1 MRFGGGPRVV
11 AVLDRVQAGV
21 LGATLS
27 SFGITGLYFTFV
39 LGAVS
44 PFIFCFP
51 VFRKFFAAA
60 RGRRRRRKTKKKT
73 HRENKTLKKSKQAR
87 FVRLATR
94 NQKSRILF
102 EDLPDTSRL
111 SLLVSD
117 IQTARAAGELALE
130 EELFFSLLNIYRR
143 PDVLFEL
150 TMARSGGG
158 PATAKKEDAA
168 SVAAGEE
175 SSGGAGGDGG
185 WDLDTR

>member
-1 MRFGGGPRVV
+1 MQQRE
-11 AVLDRVQAGV
+11 
-21 LGATLS
+21 
-27 SFGITGLYFTFV
+27 
-39 LGAVS
+39 
-44 PFIFCFP
+44 
-51 VFRKFFAAA
+51 
-60 RGRRRRRKTKKKT
+60 RRRRRRGEKLTKKNPSKIP
-73 HRENKTLKKSKQAR
+73 KKQAR

-150 TMARSGGG
+150 TTARGGG
-158 PATAKKEDAA
+158 SAAREDAA
-168 SVAAGEE
+168 AVAAGEE
-175 SSGGAGGDGG
+175 SSGGGGGDGG
-185 WDLDTR
+185 WVGDTR

>member
-1 MRFGGGPRVV
+1 M
-11 AVLDRVQAGV
+11 QAEEKEE
-21 LGATLS
+21 
-27 SFGITGLYFTFV
+27 
-39 LGAVS
+39 
-44 PFIFCFP
+44 
-51 VFRKFFAAA
+51 RK
-60 RGRRRRRKTKKKT
+60 GKKT
-73 HRENKTLKKSKQAR
+73 HQEKPIENPKKTKKQAR

-150 TMARSGGG
+150 TTARGGG
-158 PATAKKEDAA
+158 CREEDAA
-168 SVAAGEE
+168 DVAAGEE
-175 SSGGAGGDGG
+175 SSGGGGGDGG
-185 WDLDTR
+185 WVGDTR